1 MTDLLAARSQ
11 MALSLGFHMIFA
23 TLGIGMPLFMVIA
36 EGLWLR
42 TGDATWLKLAK
53 AWSKGTAI
61 LFAVG
66 AVSGTALS
74 FELGLLWPGF
84 MEVAGPIIGLPFSL
98 EGFAFFFEAIF
109 LGVYLYGWEHVK
121 PVVHWLAGLGVFV
134 SGLMSGIFVVCANA
148 WMNTPTGFELGPDG
162 SVAIVRP
169 LEAMLNPSAFGQT
182 LHMSVAAILA
192 TAFAVLGVHAWL
204 LRRTPGE
211 PFHRRAILLALVV
224 GGLSTV
230 AQPLTGHFV
239 GEAVAHN
246 QPVKL
251 AALEGLWESHPEGAP
266 FSIGGWSDEEA
277 GEQHYALEI
286 PYLLSVLAFSDPFH
300 PVEGLREVEP
310 DLRPPVNVTHLA
322 YQLMLASMGVMAL
335 TMGLAVVLAVRRR
348 GLPDHP
354 AFLAWCMF
362 AGPWGILGIEAGW
375 TATEVGRQPWVIQGV
390 MRTSD
395 AVTPMPGL
403 AAPFA
408 LFALLYLVL
417 GVVCAALLFRQ
428 FDVHS
433 PEHAH
438 GP

>member
-23 TLGIGMPLFMVIA
+23 TLGIGMPLFMCVA

-42 TGDATWLKLAK
+42 TGDAVWLKLAK

-74 FELGLLWPGF
+74 FELGLLWPRF

-109 LGVYLYGWEHVK
+109 LGVYLYGWDHVK
-121 PVVHWLAGLGVFV
+121 PVVHWLAGVGVFV
-134 SGLMSGIFVVCANA
+134 SGLMSGVFVVTANA

-162 SVAIVRP
+162 SVAIVEP
-169 LEAMLNPSAFGQT
+169 LEAMLNPSAFGQA

-204 LRRTPGE
+204 LRRDASVA
-211 PFHRRAILLALVV
+211 FHRRALALALWI
-224 GGLSTV
+224 GGVATV
-230 AQPLTGHFV
+230 AQPITGHFV

-277 GEQHYALEI
+277 GEACCAIEI
-286 PYLLSVLAFSDPFH
+286 PYMLSVLAYGDPFH
-300 PVEGLREVEP
+300 PVMGLSEVPP
-310 DLRPPVNVTHLA
+310 DERPPVNVTHTA
-322 YQLMLASMGVMAL
+322 YQIMLGSMGVMAL
-335 TMGLAVVLAVRRR
+335 TIGAAVLLAIRRR
-348 GLPDHP
+348 GVPDHP
-354 AFLAWCMF
+354 AFLAWSMF

-403 AAPFA
+403 YAPFV
-408 LFALLYLVL
+408 LFAGLYLVL
-417 GVVCAALLFRQ
+417 GVLCAALLFRQ

-433 PEHAH
+433 PGGSH
-438 GP
+438 G